1 MPFSHFFQVKHFL
14 KRSLSKKEAM
24 SEMDKLIIE
33 AQMKLGIKEGGP
45 RIDFLAPKEKE
56 KRR

>member
-1 MPFSHFFQVKHFL
+1 
-14 KRSLSKKEAM
+14 M